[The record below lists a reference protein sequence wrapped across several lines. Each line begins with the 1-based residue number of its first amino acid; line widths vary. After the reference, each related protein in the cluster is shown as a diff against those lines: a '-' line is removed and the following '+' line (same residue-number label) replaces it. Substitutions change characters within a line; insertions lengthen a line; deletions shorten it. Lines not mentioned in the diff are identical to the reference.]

1 LIQITPENI
10 SRHEFI
16 GLDAKIVEAQN
27 ASLINISGKIVNET
41 MKTFHIVNEINQT
54 KIIPKSGTKFEVKL
68 PNNDYVV
75 VEGNYLISPPERR
88 AEKTRGS
95 IWN

>member
-16 GLDAKIVEAQN
+16 GLDAKVVEAPN
-27 ASLINISGKIVNET
+27 TSLINISGKIVNET
-41 MKTFHIVNEINQT
+41 MKTFHIGNKTNQT
-54 KIIPKSGTKFEVKL
+54 KIIPKSGTKLEVKL

-75 VEGNYLISPPERR
+75 VEGNYLISRPERR
-88 AEKTRGS
+88 TQKTGGS
-95 IWN
+95 IWH